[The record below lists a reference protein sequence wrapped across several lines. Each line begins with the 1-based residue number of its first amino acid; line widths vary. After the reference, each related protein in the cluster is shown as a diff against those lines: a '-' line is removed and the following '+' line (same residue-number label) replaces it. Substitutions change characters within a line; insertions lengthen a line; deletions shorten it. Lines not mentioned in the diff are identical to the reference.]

1 MKKILSVLLA
11 LGMTLSLTAC
21 GSAGE
26 ESAETLPKT
35 TATPT
40 AEELQAASESDAAA
54 LADEFQSSQ
63 ASDTDAAA
71 AEDEEAAPVEETG
84 DAEAESLDESAY
96 ETALE
101 YIGLTVEELYA
112 AIGEPSDAQY
122 AASCLQENA
131 EDGMLFYDGFY
142 IWSLRTEDSEIIY
155 QVYLND

>member
-1 MKKILSVLLA
+1 MKKILSALLA
-11 LGMTLSLTAC
+11 LGMIFSLTAC
-21 GSAGE
+21 GSSGE
-26 ESAETLPKT
+26 ENTETLPEV

-71 AEDEEAAPVEETG
+71 EEEETAPVEETG
-84 DAEAESLDESAY
+84 DTEAESLDESAY